1 MDTVIIHATIF
12 PFFSQHVIITNWYIV
27 IILMA
32 SSIVYYARLNLQIGM
47 IVCVVNEYV
56 HTFL

>member
-12 PFFSQHVIITNWYIV
+12 PFFSQHVIMITNWYII

-47 IVCVVNEYV
+47 YV
-56 HTFL
+56 